1 MLNICLKNLE
11 RILIRG
17 PSSKLLIIIHF
28 LGFTLLHS
36 NLQPL
41 NKKIE
46 TNKKKRDDQR
56 EKKPKKVWALY
67 SPNAMENSW
76 VFNKERSGLWSL
88 EVVVRVV
95 VGQL

>member
-11 RILIRG
+11 RIFIRG
-17 PSSKLLIIIHF
+17 PSSKLLIVIHF
-28 LGFTLLHS
+28 SGVTLLHS

-46 TNKKKRDDQR
+46 TNDQR
-56 EKKPKKVWALY
+56 EKKPKKVWGFIFTKCKGKFFGL
-67 SPNAMENSW
+67 
-76 VFNKERSGLWSL
+76 KQRKSGLWSL
-88 EVVVRVV
+88 EVVVSVV

>member
-1 MLNICLKNLE
+1 MIKE
-11 RILIRG
+11 RRNPRKFG
-17 PSSKLLIIIHF
+17 
-28 LGFTLLHS
+28 
-36 NLQPL
+36 
-41 NKKIE
+41 
-46 TNKKKRDDQR
+46 
-56 EKKPKKVWALY
+56 ALY